1 MALNAQP
8 HFLDK
13 VACFPFFSQC
23 FLFSLYKPLCT
34 EEGQKIRRRGA
45 LLCYSSMA
53 PPFTFKLFDGGLL
66 KVELGSG
73 RWSKYVSQ

>member
-1 MALNAQP
+1 MAVNAQP

-13 VACFPFFSQC
+13 VAGFPFFPQC
-23 FLFSLYKPLCT
+23 FLFNLYKPLRT
-34 EEGQKIRRRGA
+34 EEGRKFRRRGA

-53 PPFTFKLFDGGLL
+53 PPFTFKLFDGDLL
-66 KVELGSG
+66 KAELGSG